1 MKTLKGKGTKK
12 KGLTL
17 DLDEEDDEDTSSES
31 DAVTK
36 KTSGA
41 GKALMDFRRGH
52 KLMRRKPLKHVKK
65 YITEIEE
72 HMGVSS
78 EQPYRLSDYSRKIN
92 WGRNKTL
99 MRIHYTQFQSSFR
112 CNFPAS
118 RTRQLCRAFSY
129 CERSTRPV
137 WTKEVGELRH
147 FCSLTKTLWSVRDLA
162 ASHWNKW
169 PGI

>member
-1 MKTLKGKGTKK
+1 M
-12 KGLTL
+12 

-36 KTSGA
+36 KSSGA

-78 EQPYRLSDYSRKIN
+78 KQLYRLSDYSRKIN

-99 MRIHYTQFQSSFR
+99 MRIHYAVSELLEV
-112 CNFPAS
+112 
-118 RTRQLCRAFSY
+118 QLAGK
-129 CERSTRPV
+129 P
-137 WTKEVGELRH
+137 KH
-147 FCSLTKTLWSVRDLA
+147 VRDLA
-162 ASHWNKW
+162 ASQSSWNKW
-169 PGI
+169 PRV